1 MISEIRVW
9 RELSDDGEKILVEV
23 LTDYVAIP
31 YGSVIMFSD
40 TESFLEW
47 IREEW

>member
-1 MISEIRVW
+1 MMSEIRVW

-23 LTDYVAIP
+23 LTEYLAIP
-31 YGSVIMFSD
+31 SGSVIMFSD
-40 TESFLEW
+40 TQSLVEW